1 MEKLIVKEEVSF
13 LNNVI
18 FKKGEIIDKSDSYN
32 VEIESGNIA
41 IFYSMIEN
49 FVEPYQDIE
58 IRISNPADDEEEK
71 IWRMQLDVKTTRK
84 KAIEIENFLRKTLRE
99 MI

>member
-1 MEKLIVKEEVSF
+1 MEKLIVKEEVKF
-13 LNNVI
+13 LNNTI
-18 FKKGEIIDKSDSYN
+18 FKKGDIIDKSDTYN
-32 VEIESGNIA
+32 VEIESGNIV
-41 IFYSMIEN
+41 IFYTMIEN

-84 KAIEIENFLRKTLRE
+84 KAIEIENFLRKTLRDL
-99 MI
+99 I

>member
-1 MEKLIVKEEVSF
+1 MEKLIVKEEVKF

>member
-1 MEKLIVKEEVSF
+1 MEKLIVKEEVKF
-13 LNNVI
+13 LNNII
-18 FKKGEIIDKSDSYN
+18 FRKGDIIDKSDTYY
-32 VEIESGNIA
+32 VEIESGNIV

-58 IRISNPADDEEEK
+58 IIISNPADDEIEK

-84 KAIEIENFLRKTLRE
+84 KAIEIENFLRKTLKE

>member
-1 MEKLIVKEEVSF
+1 MEKLIVKEEVKF

-18 FKKGEIIDKSDSYN
+18 FKKGEIIDRSDSYN
-32 VEIESGNIA
+32 VEIESGNIV

>member
-1 MEKLIVKEEVSF
+1 MEKLIVKEEVKF
-13 LNNVI
+13 LNNTI
-18 FKKGEIIDKSDSYN
+18 FRKGDIIDKSDSYN
-32 VEIESGNIA
+32 VEIESGNIV

-84 KAIEIENFLRKTLRE
+84 KAIEIENFLRKTLKE

>member
-1 MEKLIVKEEVSF
+1 MEKLIVKEEVRF

>member
-1 MEKLIVKEEVSF
+1 MEKLIVKEEVKF

-84 KAIEIENFLRKTLRE
+84 KAIEIENFLRKTLRDL
-99 MI
+99 I

>member
-1 MEKLIVKEEVSF
+1 MEKLIVKEEVKF
-13 LNNVI
+13 LNNTI
-18 FKKGEIIDKSDSYN
+18 FKKGDIIDKSDTYN
-32 VEIESGNIA
+32 VEIESGNIV
-41 IFYSMIEN
+41 IFYTMIEN

-84 KAIEIENFLRKTLRE
+84 KAIEIENFLRKTL
-99 MI
+99 IDLI

>member
-1 MEKLIVKEEVSF
+1 MEKLIVKEEVKF
-13 LNNVI
+13 LNNII
-18 FKKGEIIDKSDSYN
+18 FRKGDIIDKSDTYY
-32 VEIESGNIA
+32 VEIESGNIV

-58 IRISNPADDEEEK
+58 IRISNPSDDEEEK

-84 KAIEIENFLRKTLRE
+84 KAIEIENFLRKTLKE

>member
-1 MEKLIVKEEVSF
+1 MEKLIVKEEVKF
-13 LNNVI
+13 LNNTI
-18 FKKGEIIDKSDSYN
+18 FRKGDIIDKSDSYN
-32 VEIESGNIA
+32 VEIESGNIV

-58 IRISNPADDEEEK
+58 IRISNPEDDEEEK

-84 KAIEIENFLRKTLRE
+84 RAIEIENFLRKTLKE